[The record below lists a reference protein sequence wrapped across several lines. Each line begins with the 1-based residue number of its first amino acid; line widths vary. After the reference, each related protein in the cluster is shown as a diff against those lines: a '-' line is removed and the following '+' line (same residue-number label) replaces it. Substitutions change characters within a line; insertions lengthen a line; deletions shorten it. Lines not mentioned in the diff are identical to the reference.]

1 MKAIELETM
10 INQSGTLQ
18 IPLDYQQYYGKLA
31 KIIVLLPDIEIK
43 EETVVDLMPFAGQ
56 TETTKINKQRVFGS
70 SKGLIKMTEDFDAPL
85 DDFKDYM

>member
-43 EETVVDLMPFAGQ
+43 EETVVDLMPLNWQ
-56 TETTKINKQRVFGS
+56 S
-70 SKGLIKMTEDFDAPL
+70 LFDSL
-85 DDFKDYM
+85 DKFSDDFMEKREQPALQERESLFE

>member
-18 IPLDYQQYYGKLA
+18 IPLDYQQYYGKSA
-31 KIIVLLPDIEIK
+31 KIIVLFPEIER
-43 EETVVDLMPFAGQ
+43 ETVVDLMPFTDQ
-56 TETTKINKQRVFGS
+56 TKAIKINKQRVFGS
-70 SKGLIKMTEDFDAPL
+70 SKGLIKMAEDFDAPL